1 MMTRPLDGFSSAF
14 IQCYWGILREDAMNV
29 FHELHAQ
36 VKFERSL
43 NVSFIALISKKAR
56 AVDIKYFALSV
67 LQAAF
72 TKLSL
77 KFSLTCLKQCWKK
90 SFLGL
95 KMLLSR
101 GVRF

>member
-1 MMTRPLDGFSSAF
+1 MPRLLPLFQRKLGR
-14 IQCYWGILREDAMNV
+14 W
-29 FHELHAQ
+29 
-36 VKFERSL
+36 
-43 NVSFIALISKKAR
+43 ISNN
-56 AVDIKYFALSV
+56 FALSV